1 MDKFQQA
8 ILSGLTEC
16 FDQIWTKVD
25 NLSIEELRW
34 TPSKSSNDI
43 QWNIWHI
50 ARVEDRWINQRMK
63 STEEIWINKK
73 WYKHFNLEESD
84 HGNGDTIEKVRKMP
98 NMKIEDLKKYF
109 DEVREKTVDFITNIP
124 PKKLTQIYPVKNSSI
139 KMKSHKYTGIWILG
153 HLLVEESQHL
163 GQIAYLRGII
173 KGLNK

>member
-25 NLSIEELRW
+25 DLSIEELRW

-84 HGNGDTIEKVRKMP
+84 HGNGDTI
-98 NMKIEDLKKYF
+98 DDY
-109 DEVREKTVDFITNIP
+109 TW
-124 PKKLTQIYPVKNSSI
+124 SI
-139 KMKSHKYTGIWILG
+139 
-153 HLLVEESQHL
+153 LV
-163 GQIAYLRGII
+163 Y
-173 KGLNK
+173 